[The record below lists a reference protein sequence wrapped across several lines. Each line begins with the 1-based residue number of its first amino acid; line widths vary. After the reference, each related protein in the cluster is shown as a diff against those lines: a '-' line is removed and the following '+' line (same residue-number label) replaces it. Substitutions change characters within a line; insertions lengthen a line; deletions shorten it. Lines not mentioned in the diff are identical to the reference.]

1 MRKKIFLFAMLLALC
16 LLPGRLSQAT
26 ELIEINEVNF
36 PSEALRSFAEIVD
49 QDKDGKLSQEER
61 NAVKEMSIGCGDYG
75 EEYYYEQGKFIYTY
89 VRTTVNK
96 KYVCGSGDLG
106 ENQKL
111 SLKGIEY
118 FDQLQKLYIR
128 GYRFTDGSLQNN
140 KKLTNLMIGDDD
152 SPGEHSEIKR
162 TADSWEFGT
171 EQWKQFKE
179 RFPLPQIRKLCFGC
193 GYQFDSLSLKEATNL
208 EELQFGCHFEQL
220 SGCIGPF
227 QITNIEKLDVSA
239 NKKLKSLILRDTE
252 TEVIDLRKN
261 KKMEKLIVSGKYKRQ
276 DFYKKYFKKQ
286 PIIYKE
292 YIKHKAGKVY
302 TMYDGDIM
310 RKFNE
315 GIGRYDAKPS
325 LDIKK
330 IKVAK
335 DNKIKHLEFA
345 VSKKIPDLSDFHKLT
360 YLQVKGGEKM
370 QISKKVY
377 ERYKKKKLSF
387 YVRGSRTKFQKV
399 KIGKNKVSVKAPLLK
414 DRSFLYDRYFPSY
427 GDYRMPYDLRLQ
439 K

>member
-26 ELIEINEVNF
+26 E
-36 PSEALRSFAEIVD
+36 R
-49 QDKDGKLSQEER
+49 
-61 NAVKEMSIGCGDYG
+61 
-75 EEYYYEQGKFIYTY
+75 
-89 VRTTVNK
+89 
-96 KYVCGSGDLG
+96 
-106 ENQKL
+106 
-111 SLKGIEY
+111 
-118 FDQLQKLYIR
+118 
-128 GYRFTDGSLQNN
+128 
-140 KKLTNLMIGDDD
+140 
-152 SPGEHSEIKR
+152 
-162 TADSWEFGT
+162 
-171 EQWKQFKE
+171 
-179 RFPLPQIRKLCFGC
+179 
-193 GYQFDSLSLKEATNL
+193 KEATNL